1 MTQFVAEISS
11 NHARDPGRC
20 RALIAAA
27 AAAGCDAVKFQLFRI
42 DRLFAPEVLARSAEH
57 RRRREWE
64 LPVDLI
70 PALAAE
76 TRARGMA
83 FGCTPFDL
91 EAVGELAPHVDFLKV
106 ASYELTWPDLIAA
119 CARTGLPTVLSTGMA
134 TLDEAVAG
142 VAVARAAGA
151 RDLTVLHCVSSYPTP
166 PAECNLAAMETLARA
181 CGTPVG
187 WSDHSRSPEVVL
199 RAVHRFDAAMV
210 EFHLDLDG
218 RGAEYAPGHCW
229 LPEEIAPVIAACRL
243 GRVLDGSGDKR
254 PQPCEAPDRA
264 WRADPSDGLRPLL
277 ATRAEWLE
285 RAS

>member
-1 MTQFVAEISS
+1 
-11 NHARDPGRC
+11 ARDPGRC

-119 CARTGLPTVLSTGMA
+119 CARTGLPTVLS
-134 TLDEAVAG
+134 
-142 VAVARAAGA
+142 
-151 RDLTVLHCVSSYPTP
+151 
-166 PAECNLAAMETLARA
+166 
-181 CGTPVG
+181 
-187 WSDHSRSPEVVL
+187 
-199 RAVHRFDAAMV
+199 
-210 EFHLDLDG
+210 
-218 RGAEYAPGHCW
+218 
-229 LPEEIAPVIAACRL
+229 
-243 GRVLDGSGDKR
+243 
-254 PQPCEAPDRA
+254 
-264 WRADPSDGLRPLL
+264 
-277 ATRAEWLE
+277 
-285 RAS
+285 